1 MLVAKVR
8 GHYNYFGIT
17 GNSRA
22 LGCFWY
28 EVKRVWKKWLGRRS
42 GREQMTWE
50 RFALLVGRYPLP
62 WPRVVHSV
70 YRR

>member
-22 LGCFWY
+22 LGRFWH
-28 EVKRVWKKWLGRRS
+28 EVKRVWKKWLGPAS
-42 GREQMTWE
+42 SI
-50 RFALLVGRYPLP
+50 FN
-62 WPRVVHSV
+62 HSLS
-70 YRR
+70 